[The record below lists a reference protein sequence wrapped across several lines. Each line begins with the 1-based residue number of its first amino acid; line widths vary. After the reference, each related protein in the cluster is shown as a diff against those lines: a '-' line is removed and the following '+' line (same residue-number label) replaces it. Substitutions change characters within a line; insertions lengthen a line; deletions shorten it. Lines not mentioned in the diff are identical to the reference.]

1 MVFGGL
7 MAPTRIHP
15 QALPAADEAPAAQL
29 AESLEKLRPG
39 ILLVLRQH
47 VGRTALAEDLCSE
60 AIRIV
65 LERLQRE
72 PLEDPARLAGYL
84 AQTAR
89 NLAAAEKRKEARR
102 RTVTGADQL
111 IEQEVD
117 EGADPSGDL
126 QQRARAEAVHR
137 MLARLPTAR
146 DRLLLVRYYL
156 EDEDRETICRDLG
169 ITPAHFNRVIFR
181 ARERLRVLLKRR
193 YRSRDL
199 LGILV

>member
-1 MVFGGL
+1 

-15 QALPAADEAPAAQL
+15 QALPRADESSAAGV
-29 AESLEKLRPG
+29 AESLEGLRPG
-39 ILLVLRQH
+39 VLMVLRH
-47 VGRTALAEDLCSE
+47 YVGHSALAEDLCSE

-72 PLEDPARLAGYL
+72 PLEDPTRLAGYL

-102 RTVTGADQL
+102 RTVTGADLL

-117 EGADPSGDL
+117 EGADPSLDL
-126 QQRARAEAVHR
+126 QQRARAEAVR
-137 MLARLPTAR
+137 RVLARLPTAR

-156 EDEDRETICRDLG
+156 EDEDRESICRDFG

-199 LGILV
+199 LSMLVL